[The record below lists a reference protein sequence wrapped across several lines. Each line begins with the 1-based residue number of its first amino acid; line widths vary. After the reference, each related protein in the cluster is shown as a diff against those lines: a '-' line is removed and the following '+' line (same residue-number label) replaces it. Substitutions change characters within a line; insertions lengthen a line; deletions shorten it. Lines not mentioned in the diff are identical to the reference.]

1 MNKHKK
7 TSILLQQAVSYNRF
21 NLTRMQMLYIGTIVI
36 VFCLIIAVVVLLSSI
51 DWFPPMKKD
60 IDKPLITDDP
70 KQSKIDSDEQP
81 IDTSDKLLLYS
92 MYTVGTIELVM
103 LTNFIGRHFLLL
115 TPYRAATVAVIP
127 LIISIVCFFKFVLD
141 PHYSK
146 DPTFVIFIKLLAGL
160 SVVHIIGSTLSA
172 LQTEQYKHEHMTK
185 GEQLTADYGT
195 RMKNRFL
202 KMVGKGSE
210 GEHVTP
216 VAPSDGLDDI
226 DKNDTDK
233 EKNN

>member
-1 MNKHKK
+1 MKKHKK
-7 TSILLQQAVSYNRF
+7 TSILLQQAVPYNRF
-21 NLTRMQMLYIGTIVI
+21 NLTRMQLLYIGTIVI

-51 DWFPPMKKD
+51 DWFSPVKKD
-60 IDKPLITDDP
+60 TDKPLITDDP

-103 LTNFIGRHFLLL
+103 LTNFIGRHFLML
-115 TPYRAATVAVIP
+115 TPYRAATIAAIP

-160 SVVHIIGSTLSA
+160 SVVHIIGSTVSA

-185 GEQLTADYGT
+185 GEKIATDYGA
-195 RMKNRFL
+195 RIRNRFL
-202 KMVGKGSE
+202 KMVGKGRE
-210 GEHVTP
+210 GENTTHVL
-216 VAPSDGLDDI
+216 PSNGLDDQ
-226 DKNDTDK
+226 DP
-233 EKNN
+233 EKK